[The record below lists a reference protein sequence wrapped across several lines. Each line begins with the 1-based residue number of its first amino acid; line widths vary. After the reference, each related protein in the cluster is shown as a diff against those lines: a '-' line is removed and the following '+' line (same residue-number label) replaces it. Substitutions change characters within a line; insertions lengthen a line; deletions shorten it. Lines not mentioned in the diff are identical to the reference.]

1 MIKSELGWSGVGVG
15 RRMMPDFWLRSWG
28 DDGGV
33 YSDGQ
38 TKEDQVQGSHGSEI
52 PVGY

>member
-1 MIKSELGWSGVGVG
+1 MMKNELRQRRVGVG
-15 RRMMPDFWLRSWG
+15 RRMMPVFWLRSWG

-33 YSDGQ
+33 YSDGH
-38 TKEDQVQGSHGSEI
+38 TKDQVQGSHGSEI